1 MSTEIQIILFIFSSI
16 LGYLARMK
24 IKSTCCCCECEVER
38 DIDNKVESVRVIK
51 KSKSRK
57 DLSSSS
63 IVMPKHYLSPSETD
77 DSSSTKSTVVDSGS
91 L

>member
-24 IKSTCCCCECEVER
+24 VKSTCCCCECEVER

-51 KSKSRK
+51 KSKSKK

-63 IVMPKHYLSPSETD
+63 IVNLSPSLTD
-77 DSSSTKSTVVDSGS
+77 DSSTKSTVVDSGS